1 MKTPM
6 ETANTLPSGY
16 TIREGMPTM
25 DFGRV
30 HAWLAASYWV
40 PGITRATVEHEARNS
55 ALVIGA
61 FAADGAQIG
70 YARVISDKSRLAWL
84 ADVVVAEAYRGR
96 GVGRAMV
103 QYALEHPELATVR
116 TWALSTRDAHGVYAP
131 LGFRPITDPLSMPDR
146 WMVWRKRPP
155 AG

>member
-1 MKTPM
+1 MT
-6 ETANTLPSGY
+6 ERANADFVV
-16 TIREGMPTM
+16 REGCAAM

-40 PGITRATVEHEARNS
+40 PGITRATVEHEARHS

-61 FAADGAQIG
+61 FATDGAQIG
-70 YARVISDKSRLAWL
+70 YARVISDKSRFAYFS
-84 ADVVVAEAYRGR
+84 DVVVDESQRGR

-103 QYALEHPELATVR
+103 QHALSHPELTTV
-116 TWALSTRDAHGVYAP
+116 TIWMLLTRDAHGVYAP
-131 LGFRPITDPLSMPDR
+131 LGFRPITAPESTPDR
-146 WMVWRKRPP
+146 WMVWRKCPP